1 MTPLSLGFTARYLS
15 GALDVAAAVAA
26 AASIGFVLC
35 ALMSGA
41 QDACVDRVFWSLC
54 IGAAALCCAVLVDWV
69 RKAGG

>member
-1 MTPLSLGFTARYLS
+1 
-15 GALDVAAAVAA
+15 VAAAVAA